1 MRYPVVIHKDAGS
14 SFGITVPDLPG
25 VFTAGDS
32 VEQAIAN
39 LQEAVEAAYDNEEE
53 IPRPTAIERHL
64 DNPDYEGGVFALA
77 EVDLTRLQG
86 PVVRVNITLPQRD
99 LDLIDR
105 AAREA
110 GSNRSSFL
118 RDAALVMAR
127 GLAPAHRIHE
137 SAPPP
142 YSPAGKTVRKPA
154 PRPAPVAAA
163 ATKRGGGKTAAGAA
177 KPKPK
182 RKRSPTPTPA
192 RSRKG

>member
-1 MRYPVVIHKDAGS
+1 MEVAMRYPVVIHKDAGS

-32 VEQAIAN
+32 IEQAIAN

-53 IPRPTAIERHL
+53 IPRPSAIERHL

-77 EVDLTRLQG
+77 DVDLTRLQG

-105 AAREA
+105 AARET

-127 GLAPAHRIHE
+127 TLAPARRIHE
-137 SAPPP
+137 SSPPP
-142 YSPAGKTVRKPA
+142 YAPVRKAERARKPA
-154 PRPAPVAAA
+154 ARPAPAAA
-163 ATKRGGGKTAAGAA
+163 AAKKRSGGKTTAGAA
-177 KPKPK
+177 KPKP
-182 RKRSPTPTPA
+182 A
-192 RSRKG
+192 RSRKR